1 MSTLELKKNLIQ
13 RIVEIDDIAFL
24 KAIKK
29 ILDSKTSSEVI
40 ALTPEIRNEI
50 EASQKEIDKGLLIS
64 NEELEKEIEEWLKI
78 K

>member
-13 RIVEIDDIAFL
+13 RIVEIDDVAFL

-29 ILDSKTSSEVI
+29 MLDSKSSSEVI

-50 EASQKEIDKGLLIS
+50 ETSQKEIDKGLLIS

>member
-1 MSTLELKKNLIQ
+1 M
-13 RIVEIDDIAFL
+13 
-24 KAIKK
+24 
-29 ILDSKTSSEVI
+29 LDSKSSSEVI

-50 EASQKEIDKGLLIS
+50 ETSQKEIDKGLLIS

>member
-13 RIVEIDDIAFL
+13 RIVEIDDVAFL

-29 ILDSKTSSEVI
+29 MLDSKSSSEVI
-40 ALTPEIRNEI
+40 AITPEIRNEI
-50 EASQKEIDKGLLIS
+50 ETSQKEIDKGLLIS